1 MDVIEKIIWIFHNKG
16 AGIASEGTVG
26 AGIASEC
33 TAGVDTVSAGIALA
47 QYMSA
52 P

>member
-1 MDVIEKIIWIFHNKG
+1 MDVIEKIIRIFHGEG
-16 AGIASEGTVG
+16 ADIASEGTVG
-26 AGIASEC
+26 AGIAP
-33 TAGVDTVSAGIALA
+33 A